1 MFQATRRRLALWYAL
16 VTAVL
21 LIAFATGMYFYVR
34 HTLVERID
42 DTLKHTVEVVERLLA
57 IDDLPAGQGGDRV
70 NITATF
76 RNNTAVTDED
86 RIELEWFDPNG
97 QLLWTTFSVPPGI
110 PLQFDRHA
118 KTVRL
123 APDYLLRQVTHRVER
138 GRQVLGYLRAS
149 HPWFEVTKPTR
160 QLSVDLLIWTSAI
173 VLCVGGIGWLLS
185 GLAMKPVRESYQS
198 LKQFTADASHEL
210 RNPIATIQ
218 TNVQTALAYP
228 DADPQLQRQQLQVV
242 ERLTQRLGRLVNDL
256 LFLARSD
263 SGIVAGDWQELPLDA
278 LLIEAIEEQRLLAT
292 QQGIYLSLQIAEPP
306 TELGETAFAVRGDW
320 DQLARLF
327 ANLLSNA
334 LAAVA
339 AQPDGAGDR
348 DAAVAVQLERLASER
363 HSWLQ
368 VQVRD
373 TGIGIPEAEVA
384 RVFDRCYRVDPA
396 RAHGPSLGAATG
408 AGLGLAIARAI
419 VARHRGQIGVNSSPG
434 QGTAFT
440 VQLPALGRDRG
451 DR

>member
-21 LIAFATGMYFYVR
+21 LICFATGMYIYVR
-34 HTLVERID
+34 HTLIERID
-42 DTLKHTVEVVERLLA
+42 DTLKHTIEVVERLLA
-57 IDDLPAGQGGDRV
+57 IEDRPAGQGGDCV
-70 NITATF
+70 NIAASF
-76 RNNTAVTDED
+76 RNNPVMLDED

-97 QLLWTTFSVPPGI
+97 KLLWTTFAVQPNV
-110 PLQFDRHA
+110 PLQLGCCA
-118 KTVRL
+118 QTVRL
-123 APDYLLRQVTHRVER
+123 APDRWLRQVTRRIER
-138 GRQVLGYLRAS
+138 GRHVLGYLRAS
-149 HPWFEVTKPTR
+149 HPWFEVTKPAR
-160 QLSVDLLIWTSAI
+160 QLSLDLLLWTSLM
-173 VLCVGGIGWLLS
+173 VLCVTGIGWLLS
-185 GLAMKPVRESYQS
+185 GLAMQPIRESYQS

-218 TNVQTALAYP
+218 INVQTALAYP

-263 SGIVAGDWQELPLDA
+263 SGLVQGDWQELPLDA

-292 QQGIYLSLQIAEPP
+292 QQNIYLALHIVEPP
-306 TELGETAFAVRGDW
+306 ADCGDGTFAVRGDW

-339 AQPDGAGDR
+339 ATRGAGGDR
-348 DAAVAVQLERLASER
+348 DAVVEVKLERLTTER
-363 HSWLQ
+363 HALLR

-373 TGIGIPEAEVA
+373 TGIGIPAEALPHI
-384 RVFDRCYRVDPA
+384 FDRFFRVDPA
-396 RAHGPSLGAATG
+396 RAREVGGELATG
-408 AGLGLAIARAI
+408 SGLGLAIAQTI
-419 VARHRGQIGVNSSPG
+419 VLRHRGQLSASSEPG
-434 QGTAFT
+434 QGATFT
-440 VQLPALGRDRG
+440 VHLPAARERG
-451 DR
+451 DC

>member
-16 VTAVL
+16 ITAVL
-21 LIAFATGMYFYVR
+21 LICFATGMYFYVR
-34 HTLVERID
+34 QTLVERID
-42 DTLKHTVEVVERLLA
+42 DTLKHTIEVVERLLA
-57 IDDLPAGQGGDRV
+57 IEDLPAGQGGDRV
-70 NITATF
+70 NIAASF
-76 RNNTAVTDED
+76 RNNPVVLDED

-97 QLLWTTFSVPPGI
+97 QLLWTTFSTPPNV
-110 PLQFDRHA
+110 PLQFDRRA

-123 APDYLLRQVTHRVER
+123 APDYLLRQVTHRLER

-160 QLSVDLLIWTSAI
+160 QLSLDLLLWTSAM
-173 VLCVGGIGWLLS
+173 VLCVAGSGWLLS

-218 TNVQTALAYP
+218 ANVQTALAYP
-228 DADPQLQRQQLQVV
+228 DADPQLQQQQLQVV

-263 SGIVAGDWQELPLDA
+263 SGMVQSDWQELPLDA
-278 LLIEAIEEQRLLAT
+278 LLIEAIEEQRWLAE
-292 QQGIYLSLQIAEPP
+292 QQGIYFSLHILEPP
-306 TELGETAFAVRGDW
+306 PELGDAAFATHGDW

-334 LAAVA
+334 LTAVA
-339 AQPDGAGDR
+339 AQGSTAGDR
-348 DAAVAVQLERLASER
+348 EVGVSLERCAGDRQTLLR
-363 HSWLQ
+363 

-373 TGIGIPEAEVA
+373 TGVGIPAA
-384 RVFDRCYRVDPA
+384 ALSQIFDRFYRVDPA
-396 RAHGPSLGAATG
+396 RARAASLGSTAG
-408 AGLGLAIARAI
+408 AGLGLAIAQAI
-419 VARHRGQIGVNSSPG
+419 VSRHRGQISVSSEPQ
-434 QGTAFT
+434 QGTVFT
-440 VQLPALGRDRG
+440 VQLPAATG